1 MRKSIVMML
10 AVMVL
15 FTSASLAEKKA
26 KPADKTGATAAKVE
40 LKTKMDT
47 LSYAFGAQFGS
58 DFMQNDI
65 NINPDFFYAGLKD
78 ALAKGNKNLT
88 DEQIQKAI
96 LDFNQEMRTKQ
107 LEKQNETGKANK
119 EAAEKFF
126 AENSKKPE
134 VKTTASGLQYTI
146 TKEGTGKAPTATD
159 VVKVHYTGKLLDGTI
174 FDSSIQRGEPI
185 EFPLNGV
192 IPGWTEGLQLMKEGG
207 EAMLY
212 IPSNLGYGD
221 RGAGGVIG
229 PNAALIFEVK
239 LLEVKP
245 ASAATPNK

>member
-1 MRKSIVMML
+1 MRKSIVLVL
-10 AVMVL
+10 AAMVL
-15 FTSASLAEKKA
+15 ISSASFGQKKV
-26 KPADKTGATAAKVE
+26 KPANTASAGNVE
-40 LKTKMDT
+40 LITKMDT
-47 LSYAFGAQFGS
+47 LSYSFGAQFGS
-58 DFMQNDI
+58 DFLTNEI
-65 NINPDFFYAGLKD
+65 NINPELFAKGLKD
-78 ALAKGNKNLT
+78 AMSKSEKKLT

-107 LEKQNETGKANK
+107 IEKQNQLGKMNTETS
-119 EAAEKFF
+119 EKFLK
-126 AENSKKPE
+126 ENATKPG
-134 VKTTASGLQYTI
+134 VKVTASGLQYTI
-146 TKEGTGKAPTATD
+146 TKEGTGKTPTTTD
-159 VVKVHYTGKLLDGTI
+159 VVKVHYTGKLVDGTI

-185 EFPLNGV
+185 EFPVNGV

-212 IPSNLGYGD
+212 IPSALGYGE

-245 ASAATPNK
+245 APAAAPEQK